1 MNWFKQHGL
10 RLAGFVV
17 LVSSVVFGWIAV
29 DARIAHER
37 FVECQ
42 ARVTDALILSWQA
55 RNLANEKDRLALKEV
70 FLTVTNATTR
80 EQTRTALTKY
90 NQAIATSDE
99 ERKANPIPPPPR
111 TACP

>member
-17 LVSSVVFGWIAV
+17 LASSVVFGWIAV

-42 ARVTDALILSWQA
+42 ARVTDALIASWQA
-55 RNLANEKDRLALKEV
+55 RNVASEKDRLALKEV
-70 FLTVTNATTR
+70 FVTVAIATTR
-80 EQTRTALTKY
+80 EQTLAALTKY
-90 NQAIATSDE
+90 NQAIAASDQ
-99 ERKANPIPPPPR
+99 ERKDNPIPDPPR